1 MAQRKARAPW
11 PPEQLDALE
20 RELAGGVLHPGYLV
34 KGEER
39 WFRDR
44 AVASIARVARER
56 GLEFA
61 RHDAND
67 PDFALPALLDDLG
80 AAPMFAEGRVVVVL
94 SPEAKKLTDKRENGK
109 PSAFTSA
116 AIAFLERK
124 AGVLVVSSRS
134 LRADHA
140 LAKAIRAAGGPV
152 LDLRKLWA
160 TPPPWGNP
168 DPTRTEL
175 AQWVAR
181 RARELGVRLSPRE
194 AAYVAGACGN
204 DLAEIDSRLAALA
217 AGGTRDLLRDVPW
230 ESAQAPWELADPILD
245 GDLAKAL
252 VGLQS
257 LFAAGF
263 EDKEG
268 RRERDPAA
276 LANVLAGSL
285 RNPLRQALAIARALE
300 GGASEARAG
309 AAVGGAPQ
317 TRQRAVARAARRP
330 AREWERMLFE
340 LAEVERAART
350 GARVDAA
357 DFFRLALRWRRAPEG
372 ARGRSRSA

>member
-20 RELAGGVLHPGYLV
+20 RELAAGTLHPGYLL

-44 AVASIARVARER
+44 AVERIVAAARER
-56 GLEFA
+56 GLELA
-61 RHDAND
+61 RHDGND
-67 PDFALPALLDDLG
+67 PDFSLPSLLDDLG
-80 AAPMFAEGRVVVVL
+80 AAPMVPAGRVVVVIA
-94 SPEAKKLTDKRENGK
+94 PEAKKLTDKRADGK

-116 AIAFLERK
+116 ALSFLERK
-124 AGVLVVSSRS
+124 GGVLVVSSRS

-194 AAYVAGACGN
+194 AAYVAGAVGN
-204 DLAEIDSRLAALA
+204 DLAEIDSRLGSLA
-217 AGGTRDLLRDVPW
+217 TGGTGDLLRDVPW

-257 LFAAGF
+257 LFSAGF

-268 RRERDPAA
+268 RERDPAA

-285 RNPLRQALAIARALE
+285 RNPLRQALSIARALE
-300 GGASEARAG
+300 AGATEAQAG

-330 AREWERMLFE
+330 AREWERMLFD
-340 LAEVERAART
+340 LAEVERAARS

-357 DFFRLALRWRRAPEG
+357 DFFRLALRWRRAPQT
-372 ARGRSRSA
+372 ARGRGRSA

>member
-1 MAQRKARAPW
+1 MAQRKAKVAW

-20 RELAGGVLHPGYLV
+20 RELASGVLHPGYLI

-39 WFRDR
+39 WFRER
-44 AVASIARVARER
+44 AVARIVALARER
-56 GLEFA
+56 GLELA
-61 RHDAND
+61 RHDGND
-67 PDFALPALLDDLG
+67 PDFELYALLDDLA

-94 SPEAKKLTDKRENGK
+94 SPEARKLTDKRADGK
-109 PSAFTSA
+109 PSAFTTA
-116 AIAFLERK
+116 AIAFLKRRR
-124 AGVLVVSSRS
+124 GVLVVSTRS

-140 LAKAIRAAGGPV
+140 LAKAIRSAGGPA

-175 AQWVAR
+175 AQWVGR
-181 RARELGVRLSPRE
+181 RARELGVPLAPRE
-194 AAYVAGACGN
+194 AAYVAGAVGN
-204 DLAEIDSRLAALA
+204 DLAAIDSRLASLA
-217 AGGTRDLLRDVPW
+217 SGGSRDLLRDVPW

-245 GDLAKAL
+245 GDLPKAL

-276 LANVLAGSL
+276 LASVLAGCL
-285 RNPLRQALAIARALE
+285 RNPLRQALRVARALE
-300 GGASEARAG
+300 QGASEAQAG

-317 TRQRAVARAARRP
+317 TRQRVLARAARRP
-330 AREWERMLFE
+330 AREWERMLND
-340 LAEVERAART
+340 LAQLERAARS
-350 GARVDAA
+350 GARIDAA
-357 DFFRLALRWRRAPEG
+357 DFFQLALRWRRAPEG